1 VNERFGNRSDAK
13 SLPDKGVRGLSTP
26 AASGVLEQ
34 IYRQRACRA
43 YRNDAVPDTDLVA
56 IIKAAS
62 HAPSAEN
69 SQPWVFVVVDD
80 PTVRAAID
88 ELTRTLWVTGGRPH
102 SERTLAAGFFADV
115 DRFVD
120 AGYGGAP
127 CLIVAAAD
135 GRDGARRETL
145 AASVYP
151 AIQNLLLAA
160 SALDYGSSMTT
171 MAALAPDELSS
182 ILGLPERVTPV
193 AVIPIGR
200 RVDRVGPPRRRPVD
214 QIAHRNH
221 FGISFPGYLREPG
234 LAE

>member
-1 VNERFGNRSDAK
+1 M
-13 SLPDKGVRGLSTP
+13 PDQRVPGPSTP
-26 AASGVLEQ
+26 AASGVFEQ
-34 IYRQRACRA
+34 IHRQRACRA
-43 YRNDAVPDTDLVA
+43 YRDDPVPDADLVA
-56 IIKAAS
+56 MIKAAS

-88 ELTRTLWVTGGRPH
+88 ELTRRLWVTGGRPH
-102 SERTLAAGFFADV
+102 AERTLATGFLADV
-115 DRFVD
+115 DRFIEE
-120 AGYGGAP
+120 GYGGAP

-135 GRDGARRETL
+135 GRGGARRDTL

-171 MAALAPDELSS
+171 MATLAPDELCS

-193 AVIPIGR
+193 AVVPIGR
-200 RVDRVGPPRRRPVD
+200 RARPAGPPRRRPVAE
-214 QIAHRNH
+214 IAHRNR
-221 FGISFPGYLREPG
+221 FGQSFPE
-234 LAE
+234 